1 MIEQESPLRVEN
13 AKIISLR
20 RDRSALGVSESD
32 WRLRLGQVEPDEKV
46 GIRHAEIS
54 GAPEYRTHVAAIPT
68 QVGCHYHAKGN
79 EDYSVVEGQGILYFG
94 HVEDGVVRP
103 ESWRSI
109 VVGTGDSFVIP
120 EGFAHQLR
128 KTGNWDLTIVF
139 GCPDSHLDDDR
150 FMLPDAPKEVG
161 GLSADNKKR

>member
-13 AKIISLR
+13 TRIISLR
-20 RDRSALGVSESD
+20 RDGSSLGVSKSE
-32 WRLRLGQVEPDEKV
+32 WRERLGQVQHDDKV

-54 GAPEYRTHVAAIPT
+54 GAPDYRTHVAAIPT

-79 EDYSVVEGQGILYFG
+79 EDYAVVEGRGILYFG
-94 HVEDGVVRP
+94 KVEDGAVRP

-109 VVGTGDSFVIP
+109 VVGKGDSFIIP

-128 KTGNWDLTIVF
+128 KAGAWDLTIVF
-139 GCPDSHLDDDR
+139 GCPDSHLSDDR